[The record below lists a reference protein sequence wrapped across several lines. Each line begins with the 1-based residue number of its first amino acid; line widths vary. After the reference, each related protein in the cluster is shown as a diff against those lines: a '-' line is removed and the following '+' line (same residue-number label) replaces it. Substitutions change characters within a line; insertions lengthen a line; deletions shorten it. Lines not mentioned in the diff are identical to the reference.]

1 MRVLGSAVLA
11 MEFLV
16 IGFAMLLTKDGDAL
30 AIWMGSLIAVLTLV
44 AAGLMKKKIGQIL
57 GYVLQIALIAYG
69 FFVPTMFFMGGLFA
83 ILWISAMV
91 VGRKGEAIRAQLL
104 SEQGKNK

>member
-30 AIWMGSLIAVLTLV
+30 AIWIGSLIAVLTLV
-44 AAGLMKKKIGQIL
+44 AAGLMKKKIGQMI
-57 GYVLQIALIAYG
+57 GYVLQLALIAYG

>member
-16 IGFAMLLTKDGDAL
+16 IGFAMLLTKDGDAF
-30 AIWMGSLIAVLTLV
+30 AIWMGTLIAVLTLV

-57 GYVLQIALIAYG
+57 GYSLQIALIAYG

-91 VGRKGEAIRAQLL
+91 VGSKGEAIRAQLL
-104 SEQGKNK
+104 REQGKNK

>member
-1 MRVLGSAVLA
+1 MRVLGSSVLG

-30 AIWMGSLIAVLTLV
+30 AIWLGSLIAVLTLV
-44 AAGLMKKKIGQIL
+44 AAGLMKKKIGWIL
-57 GYVLQIALIAYG
+57 GSVIQIALISYG
-69 FFVPTMFFMGGLFA
+69 FFVTSMFFMCCLFA
-83 ILWISAMV
+83 ILWISAVV

-104 SEQGKNK
+104 REQGQNK